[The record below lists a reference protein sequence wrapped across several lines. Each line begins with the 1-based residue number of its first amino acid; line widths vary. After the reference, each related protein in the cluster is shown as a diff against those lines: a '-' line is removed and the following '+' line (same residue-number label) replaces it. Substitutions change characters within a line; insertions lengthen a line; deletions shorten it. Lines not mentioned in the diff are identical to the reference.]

1 MKPSYRSMLVCFCG
15 VVFAAQ
21 AQATVQGS
29 CNYQGRNMA
38 LSDGIAAR
46 VADED
51 DAESPPRTNI
61 WLSSAALDHAALAAL
76 APGKLD
82 DAITQQVMEHD
93 SAELRLRLDSDG
105 KVVESLQLYVPPG
118 NNVSFSSNAV
128 GTLTLKSS
136 AAGHVAGSFAV
147 TQDEWRCKATFDLGG
162 GAAAAK
168 GAAAKPVAVPVAPG
182 QPLPAGGGEPG
193 KAYMALHRAAQAGN
207 ADAIIPL
214 LDHDRAAEMRASRS
228 KPEFPQMLAM
238 IRMMEPAEV
247 HIVSGRVNGDQAS
260 LQLAGK
266 DSDGSAMTG
275 EVKLVREGGQW
286 KVASVSSESKA
297 SH

>member
-1 MKPSYRSMLVCFCG
+1 MKASHRFALVCLGG
-15 VVFAAQ
+15 VMFSTHAMAA
-21 AQATVQGS
+21 VQGS
-29 CNYQGRNMA
+29 CNYQGRN
-38 LSDGIAAR
+38 LTLGDGIAAR

-51 DAESPPRTNI
+51 DADSPPRMNI

-93 SAELRLRLDSDG
+93 SAELRLRLDADG

-128 GTLTLKSS
+128 GTLTLKSA
-136 AAGHVAGSFAV
+136 AAGHVAGNYAV
-147 TQDEWRCKATFDLGG
+147 TEDEWRCKVAFDLGG
-162 GAAAAK
+162 AASAKAA
-168 GAAAKPVAVPVAPG
+168 GAKPAVAPVPAG

-193 KAYMALHRAAQAGN
+193 KAYLALHRAALAGN

-238 IRMMEPAEV
+238 IRMLEPAEV
-247 HIVSGRVNGDQAS
+247 RIVSGRVNGDQAS
-260 LQLAGK
+260 LQLDGK
-266 DSDGSAMTG
+266 DSDGSPMTG
-275 EVKLVREGGQW
+275 EAKLVREGGQW
-286 KVASVSSESKA
+286 KVASVSTESKA
-297 SH
+297 GH